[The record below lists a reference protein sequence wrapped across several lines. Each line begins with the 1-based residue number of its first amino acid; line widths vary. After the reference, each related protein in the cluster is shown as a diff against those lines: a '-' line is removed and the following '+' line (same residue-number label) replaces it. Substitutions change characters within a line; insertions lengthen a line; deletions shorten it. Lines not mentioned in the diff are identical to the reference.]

1 MLQTQDKMAFVII
14 RPGGLT
20 NDPASGNGVLTESTS
35 VAGSI
40 SRDDVAALVVKA
52 LLSKKADGKV
62 RVCMRMF
69 VCVCMHAL
77 LSKWEDVLV
86 RLWAGRCM
94 CIFCCKNDR
103 HLRSAKPCHK
113 VQLSAMFNLLCQP
126 LAALATPAVLE
137 WPQVLGHTRAKG
149 HRRRGRLTSMLS

>member
-1 MLQTQDKMAFVII
+1 MLMFKQAQDKMAFVIV

-62 RVCMRMF
+62 RF
-69 VCVCMHAL
+69 
-77 LSKWEDVLV
+77 
-86 RLWAGRCM
+86 G
-94 CIFCCKNDR
+94 
-103 HLRSAKPCHK
+103 HLTYPIVK
-113 VQLSAMFNLLCQP
+113 
-126 LAALATPAVLE
+126 
-137 WPQVLGHTRAKG
+137 
-149 HRRRGRLTSMLS
+149 